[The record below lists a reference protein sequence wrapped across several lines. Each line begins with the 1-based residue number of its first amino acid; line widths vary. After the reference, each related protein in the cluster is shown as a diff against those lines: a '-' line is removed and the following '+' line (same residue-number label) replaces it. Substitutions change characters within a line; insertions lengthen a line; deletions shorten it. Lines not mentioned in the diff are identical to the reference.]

1 VDSPSVSRRHA
12 IIRITG
18 REATVE
24 DLGSRNGTF
33 VGERRIE
40 NVSALENGDAIR
52 IGSVVLT
59 FRAVLAPG
67 STKSVGST

>member
-1 VDSPSVSRRHA
+1 M
-12 IIRITG
+12 
-18 REATVE
+18 E

-40 NVSALENGDAIR
+40 NVSALENGDAVR